1 MSAATT
7 AAPRFPKLK
16 LGNWSTWEAD
26 MSAYLRSKGLTG
38 HVTGMHTAPIVPMAT
53 DQNESLVI
61 GQEKCLDVFNADK
74 DRAGGEIYLML
85 EDAEK
90 PLVRGLQSLP

>member
-26 MSAYLRSKGLTG
+26 MSAHLRSKGLMG
-38 HVTGMHTAPIVPMAT
+38 HVTGLRKAPIVPPAT
-53 DQNESLVI
+53 DKNEALI
-61 GQEKCLDVFNADK
+61 IAQENRLDEFNANK
-74 DRAGGEIYLML
+74 DRAGGEIC
-85 EDAEK
+85 
-90 PLVRGLQSLP
+90 